1 VLALAWL
8 VARLPLSWLQSA
20 GALSGRV
27 ALRAS
32 GAFRRKTEQH
42 LAIAGLPVTELA
54 TASAGQV
61 GAAAAETLWI
71 WFSRDERLKP
81 LIRTEGMEW
90 LLAAKASGRGVILL
104 TPHLG
109 SFEAAARMVAFS
121 FPITVLYKP
130 PRGALGH
137 SLILE
142 GRNRPGVHLAPAS
155 ASGVRSLVRALRRGE
170 AIGVLPDQVPSQG
183 EGTWVP
189 FFNRLAYTMT
199 LPERLARLTGA
210 VVLMGHAERLQH
222 GQGWQMR
229 IEPLETDPTP
239 LEVNRAMEKII
250 RRLPEQYFWGYNR
263 YKAPPGVSQPVREDA

>member
-1 VLALAWL
+1 GPPFHHPRPALD
-8 VARLPLSWLQSA
+8 
-20 GALSGRV
+20 G
-27 ALRAS
+27 
-32 GAFRRKTEQH
+32 
-42 LAIAGLPVTELA
+42 
-54 TASAGQV
+54 GQI
-61 GAAAAETLWI
+61 G
-71 WFSRDERLKP
+71 
-81 LIRTEGMEW
+81 
-90 LLAAKASGRGVILL
+90 
-104 TPHLG
+104 
-109 SFEAAARMVAFS
+109 
-121 FPITVLYKP
+121 
-130 PRGALGH
+130 
-137 SLILE
+137 
-142 GRNRPGVHLAPAS
+142 
-155 ASGVRSLVRALRRGE
+155 ALRRGE

-263 YKAPPGVSQPVREDA
+263 YKAPPGVSHPVREDA